1 MCPFKLLLSLWC
13 VSATCTYLPQ
23 QQQPLQTVHR
33 DGHFEAASIDLPLD
47 HFNVTDERTFPNR
60 FWINATFYQ
69 PGGPVFFYDAGERG
83 VSGSETVFSSTS
95 HPLMRLTE
103 SFHGIAIVWEHR
115 YYGLSSPFPERLG
128 GTQEERQEAYQHLN
142 TDQALEDTVYF
153 ASHFEPD
160 SLERHWGRLSPKV
173 TPWIWVGGSYP
184 GQRGA
189 MIRRRNPEV
198 FFATWSSSANVQIR
212 KSLPEYYLRVSHY
225 LPQDCREV
233 VQAFVRHVDG
243 VLANGTR
250 LEKYRLRWAIARRWS
265 AETSTYWE
273 RVIFALAA
281 PDIVVVGELRSL
293 IAADWQWEGLE
304 GRMGQTCTAIS
315 AADFH
320 SSPKTH
326 AAAIDTVLDAI
337 EANNRYFASHSEARQ
352 RYPLDAEAWAYQSC
366 TEYFN
371 FHIAAEDD
379 PYNILSSFFT
389 TDSMWQDYCERQ
401 FPWLS
406 PPSASD
412 IPAPARYAGWDKNVS
427 RVMFTT
433 GLVDPWHDLSMVPS
447 EGLVPG
453 SPRQRRMTD
462 VVPACDEAMA
472 GDEVFGILFENGR
485 HCSDLVSGSEEMV
498 ASIELFEKAVRSWWP
513 CF

>member
-1 MCPFKLLLSLWC
+1 MCLFTLLLSLWC
-13 VSATCTYLPQ
+13 VSVTCVYLPQ
-23 QQQPLQTVHR
+23 QVLREDHR
-33 DGHFEAASIDLPLD
+33 DGNFEAASIDLPLD
-47 HFNVTDERTFPNR
+47 HFNLTDDRTFSNR
-60 FWINATFYQ
+60 FWINTTFYQ

-95 HPLMRLTE
+95 HPLMRLAE
-103 SFHGIAIVWEHR
+103 SFHGLAIVWEHR
-115 YYGLSSPFPERLG
+115 YYGLSSPFPERLSG
-128 GTQEERQEAYQHLN
+128 AQQERQEAYQYLS
-142 TDQALEDTVYF
+142 TEQALEDTVYF
-153 ASHFEPD
+153 ASHFKANGLEEHWN
-160 SLERHWGRLSPKV
+160 SLGPKV

-212 KSLPEYYLRVSHY
+212 ESLPEYYLRVSHY

-243 VLANGTR
+243 VLANGKR
-250 LEKYRLRWAIARRWS
+250 LDKYRLRWAIARRWS
-265 AETSTYWE
+265 AETSTYWG

-281 PDIVVVGELRSL
+281 PDIVVVSQLRSL
-293 IAADWQWEGLE
+293 IAADWQSKGWE
-304 GRMGQTCTAIS
+304 GRMEPTCTAIS

-320 SSPKTH
+320 SSLNTH
-326 AAAIDTVLDAI
+326 AAAMDTVLDAI

-352 RYPLDAEAWAYQSC
+352 RFPLDAEAWAYQSC

-371 FHIAAEDD
+371 FQTAADND
-379 PYNILSSFFT
+379 AYNILSSLFT
-389 TDSMWQDYCERQ
+389 AESMWKDYCEGQ

-412 IPAPARYAGWDKNVS
+412 VPAPAKYAGWDKNVS

-433 GLVDPWHDLSMVPS
+433 GLVDPWHDLSIVPS

-453 SPRQRRMTD
+453 SPRQRRMMD

-472 GDEVFGILFENGR
+472 GDKVFGILFEDGR
-485 HCSDLVSGSEEMV
+485 HCSDLVPGSEEMA
-498 ASIELFEKAVRSWWP
+498 ASVKLFEKALKSWLP